1 MQLIAPVM
9 ALAGIAGCSTESTE
23 DVVTRTR
30 AEVWVD
36 DRGGDVDALV
46 DPDTFEVFEVA
57 GETSPR
63 LWEFLREQIQ

>member
-1 MQLIAPVM
+1 MVIFLFQV
-9 ALAGIAGCSTESTE
+9 
-23 DVVTRTR
+23 RR
-30 AEVWVD
+30 AHLYTHVLE
-36 DRGGDVDALV
+36 DVDALV